1 MFGSMRADFG
11 YPLGVIRPHRLAP
24 RPLSGLAEL
33 LGVGRTTEDIQNGFG
48 ILSGVTLDSRAVRP
62 GDLYAALPGSRTHG
76 AAYSDQAVAAGAV
89 AILTDPDGRDHAART
104 GVPVF
109 VVSNPRERLGDVS
122 CWIYG
127 DPSHRMTIIGVT
139 GTSGKSTTSYLC
151 EAGLRAAGHTTGLIG
166 GVEIKIGQ
174 ELVRASL
181 TTPEAPDLQALLAVM
196 AERGVTAAAMEVS
209 SHSLALSRVAGTR
222 YGVAV
227 FTNLSQDHLDF
238 HAGFE
243 DYFRA
248 KAKLFTPA
256 YSAVGVVN
264 VADRYGR
271 RLVTE
276 ATVPVTTF
284 CADAGSGAYPQA
296 EWRAADVRCGA
307 DGSTFRVIGPG
318 GVEADASVTLPGPFN
333 VANALAAIVALVEAG
348 VDLADAVTGVASC
361 PGVPGR
367 LQRVLVSSGGATPR
381 TPRRAPD
388 GSAIVSGALSPGAGP
403 APAGGGRREPYF
415 PPVDTDQ
422 LPDAFVDYSHKP
434 GAVEAVLGAL
444 RPVTSGELI
453 VVLGCGGDRDRG
465 KRPLMGA
472 AAARLA
478 DVAIFTSDNPRTED
492 PLAILAEMLQ
502 GVLGVSQG
510 ERARV
515 IIEPDRAAAID
526 LAVSLTGKGDVVLV
540 AGKGHETG
548 QYVGGSVLP
557 FSDTEVAAAALARHA
572 AGDGTGRS

>member
-1 MFGSMRADFG
+1 MFDSTRPDFG
-11 YPLGVIRPHRLAP
+11 YSRGVIRPVRLAP

-33 LGVGRTTEDIQNGFG
+33 LGMGRTDNLRDGPG

-62 GDLYAALPGSRTHG
+62 GDLYAALPGTRTHG

-89 AILTDPDGRDHAART
+89 AILTDPDGRDRAART

-109 VVSNPRERLGDVS
+109 VVSSPRERLGDVS

-127 DPSHRMTIIGVT
+127 DPSHRMTMIGVT
-139 GTSGKSTTSYLC
+139 GTSGKTTTSYLC

-166 GVEIKIGQ
+166 GVEIRVGQ
-174 ELVRASL
+174 EVAAASL

-196 AERGVTAAAMEVS
+196 ADRGVTAAAMEVS
-209 SHSLALSRVAGTR
+209 SHSLAMGRVAGTR
-222 YGVAV
+222 YDVAV

-271 RLVTE
+271 RLVAE
-276 ATVPVTTF
+276 ASIPITTF
-284 CADAGSGAYPQA
+284 CADASSGAYAQA

-307 DGSTFRVIGPG
+307 DGSAFRVIGPG
-318 GVEADASVTLPGPFN
+318 GVEADASVTLPGAFN
-333 VANALAAIVALVEAG
+333 VANALGAIVALVEAG
-348 VDLADAVTGVASC
+348 ADLADAVSGVASC

-367 LQRVLVSSGGATPR
+367 LQRVPLPCGGQAPR
-381 TPRRAPD
+381 VPE
-388 GSAIVSGALSPGAGP
+388 GPGH
-403 APAGGGRREPYF
+403 GGILRTTAHG
-415 PPVDTDQ
+415 

-444 RPVTSGELI
+444 RAVTSGELI

-472 AAARLA
+472 AAVRLA
-478 DVAIFTSDNPRTED
+478 DVAVFTSDNPRSED
-492 PLAILAEMLQ
+492 PLAILAEMLR
-502 GVLGVSQG
+502 GALDVPQG
-510 ERARV
+510 ERARL

-526 LAVSLTGKGDVVLV
+526 LAAGLAGKGDVLLV

-548 QYVGGSVLP
+548 QYIGDTVLP
-557 FSDTEVAAAALARHA
+557 FDDIEVTAAALARHCA
-572 AGDGTGRS
+572 CDGAS

>member
-1 MFGSMRADFG
+1 MFDSMPADFG
-11 YPLGVIRPHRLAP
+11 YPRGVIRPDRLVP

-33 LGVGRTTEDIQNGFG
+33 LGVGRTQSVRDEAGV
-48 ILSGVTLDSRAVRP
+48 LAGVTLDSRAVRP
-62 GDLYAALPGSRTHG
+62 GDLYAALPGTRTHG
-76 AAYSDQAVAAGAV
+76 AVYSDQAVAAGAV
-89 AILTDPDGRDHAART
+89 AILTDPDGRDRAART

-109 VVSNPRERLGDVS
+109 VVSSPRERLGDVS

-127 DPSHRMTIIGVT
+127 DPSQRMTMIGVT
-139 GTSGKSTTSYLC
+139 GTSGKTTTSYLC
-151 EAGLRAAGHTTGLIG
+151 EAGLRAAGHTTGLVG
-166 GVEIKIGQ
+166 GVEIKVGR
-174 ELVRASL
+174 EVVKASL

-209 SHSLALSRVAGTR
+209 SHSLALGRVAGTR

-256 YSAVGVVN
+256 YAAVGVVN

-276 ATVPVTTF
+276 ASIPVTTF
-284 CADAGSGAYPQA
+284 CADPASGAYAQA

-307 DGSTFRVIGPG
+307 DGSAFRVIGPG
-318 GVEADASVTLPGPFN
+318 GVEADATVTLPGAFN
-333 VANALAAIVALVEAG
+333 VANALGAIVALVEAG
-348 VDLADAVTGVASC
+348 ADLADAVDGVAAC

-367 LQRVLVSSGGATPR
+367 LQRVPGQPGG
-381 TPRRAPD
+381 
-388 GSAIVSGALSPGAGP
+388 
-403 APAGGGRREPYF
+403 
-415 PPVDTDQ
+415 
-422 LPDAFVDYSHKP
+422 PDAFIDYSHKP
-434 GAVEAVLGAL
+434 GAVEAVLSAL

-478 DVAIFTSDNPRTED
+478 DVAVLTSDNPRSED
-492 PLAILAEMLQ
+492 PLAILGEMLR
-502 GVLGVSQG
+502 GVLGVPQG
-510 ERARV
+510 ERARL
-515 IIEPDRAAAID
+515 IIEPDRAAAIE
-526 LAVSLTGKGDVVLV
+526 LAAGMAGKGDVLLV

-548 QYVGGSVLP
+548 QYVGAAVLP
-557 FSDTEVAAAALARHA
+557 FDDAVVTAAALARHSA
-572 AGDGTGRS
+572 YGGTA